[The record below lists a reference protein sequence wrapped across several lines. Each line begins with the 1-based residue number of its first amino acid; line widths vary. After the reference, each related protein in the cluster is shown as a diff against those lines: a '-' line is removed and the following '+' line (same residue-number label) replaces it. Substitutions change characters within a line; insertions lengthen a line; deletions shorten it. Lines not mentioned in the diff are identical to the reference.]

1 MNKKPWLILG
11 IVICI
16 IYIISPLDL
25 IPEIPLG
32 PMGLIDDAGVLA
44 FMLFL
49 IKKLWDCVM
58 KSTSLMSLK
67 IRRQLKMTLVRAIPP
82 SSLTGN
88 DPF

>member
-1 MNKKPWLILG
+1 MNKKPLLIIG

-16 IYIISPLDL
+16 IYILSPFDL

-49 IKKLWDCVM
+49 IKKLWGLRDEKYANDV
-58 KSTSLMSLK
+58 SENHLATDAGS
-67 IRRQLKMTLVRAIPP
+67 RQCDPP
-82 SSLTGN
+82 QPTDGQ
-88 DPF
+88 

>member
-49 IKKLWDCVM
+49 IKKLWGLRDEKHAIDVQ
-58 KSTSLMSLK
+58 K
-67 IRRQLKMTLVRAIPP
+67 ITWKMTMTLVRAIRPGSP
-82 SSLTGN
+82 TVN
-88 DPF
+88 DTV

>member
-1 MNKKPWLILG
+1 MNKKPLLILG

-49 IKKLWDCVM
+49 IKKLWGLRDE
-58 KSTSLMSLK
+58 KYAIDFSENHLANDDDS
-67 IRRQLKMTLVRAIPP
+67 RQGDPP
-82 SSLTGN
+82 KLTDGQ
-88 DPF
+88 

>member
-16 IYIISPLDL
+16 IYILSPFDL

-49 IKKLWDCVM
+49 IKQFWGLRDEKHAIDVSGNHLEYDDDSRQGDPPKLTDG
-58 KSTSLMSLK
+58 
-67 IRRQLKMTLVRAIPP
+67 Q
-82 SSLTGN
+82 
-88 DPF
+88 

>member
-1 MNKKPWLILG
+1 MNKKTWLILG

-49 IKKLWDCVM
+49 IKKLWGLRDEKHAIDV
-58 KSTSLMSLK
+58 SENHLANDDDS
-67 IRRQLKMTLVRAIPP
+67 RQGDPP
-82 SSLTGN
+82 KLTDGQ
-88 DPF
+88 

>member
-1 MNKKPWLILG
+1 MNKKPLLILG

-49 IKKLWDCVM
+49 IKKLWGLRDEKHTIDV
-58 KSTSLMSLK
+58 SENHLANDDDS
-67 IRRQLKMTLVRAIPP
+67 RQGDPP
-82 SSLTGN
+82 KLTDGQ
-88 DPF
+88 

>member
-49 IKKLWDCVM
+49 IKKLWGLRDEN
-58 KSTSLMSLK
+58 TPLMFLK
-67 IRRQLKMTLVRAIPP
+67 NHLANDDDSRQGDPP
-82 SSLTGN
+82 KLPDGQ
-88 DPF
+88 

>member
-16 IYIISPLDL
+16 IYILSPFDL

-49 IKKLWDCVM
+49 IKQLWGLRDRKHAIDASANQTTIDDDHRAGDPPKLTDG
-58 KSTSLMSLK
+58 
-67 IRRQLKMTLVRAIPP
+67 Q
-82 SSLTGN
+82 
-88 DPF
+88 

>member
-49 IKKLWDCVM
+49 IKQLWGLRGEKHTIDVSENHDDSRQDDPPKLTDG
-58 KSTSLMSLK
+58 
-67 IRRQLKMTLVRAIPP
+67 Q
-82 SSLTGN
+82 
-88 DPF
+88 

>member
-1 MNKKPWLILG
+1 MNKKTWLILG

-16 IYIISPLDL
+16 IYILSPFDL

-49 IKKLWDCVM
+49 IKKLWGSRDEKYTIDVSE
-58 KSTSLMSLK
+58 KHLANDDDS
-67 IRRQLKMTLVRAIPP
+67 RQGDPP
-82 SSLTGN
+82 KLTDGQ
-88 DPF
+88 

>member
-1 MNKKPWLILG
+1 MNKKPLLILG

-16 IYIISPLDL
+16 IYILSPFDL

-49 IKKLWDCVM
+49 IKQLWGLRDEKHTIDVSEKHLANDDDSRQGDPPKLTDG
-58 KSTSLMSLK
+58 
-67 IRRQLKMTLVRAIPP
+67 Q
-82 SSLTGN
+82 
-88 DPF
+88 

>member
-1 MNKKPWLILG
+1 MNKKPLLILG

-16 IYIISPLDL
+16 IYIISPFDL

-49 IKKLWDCVM
+49 IKKLWGLRDEKYAIDV
-58 KSTSLMSLK
+58 SEHHLAIDDDS
-67 IRRQLKMTLVRAIPP
+67 RQGDPP
-82 SSLTGN
+82 KLTDGQ
-88 DPF
+88 

>member
-1 MNKKPWLILG
+1 MNKKPLLIIG

-16 IYIISPLDL
+16 IYILSPFDL

-49 IKKLWDCVM
+49 IKKLWGLRDEKDAIDV
-58 KSTSLMSLK
+58 SENHLENDDDS
-67 IRRQLKMTLVRAIPP
+67 RQGDPP
-82 SSLTGN
+82 KLTDGQ
-88 DPF
+88 